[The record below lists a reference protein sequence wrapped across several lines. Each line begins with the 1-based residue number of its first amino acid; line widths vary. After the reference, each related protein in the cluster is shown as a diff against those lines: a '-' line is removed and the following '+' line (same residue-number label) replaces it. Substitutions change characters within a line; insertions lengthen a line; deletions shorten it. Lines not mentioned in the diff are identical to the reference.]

1 MEPGQKCVIL
11 QGIPASGKTTW
22 AKALVL
28 ADPSWKRVNRD
39 DIRQMLHAG
48 QWSKDNEKLTK
59 AVEVSSILN
68 ALERGYN
75 VLVDN
80 THTSP
85 KVLRKLRSEVCEVF
99 PAVGWKVIRFDVPL
113 AECLHRNRLRSGHE
127 RVPDSTVQRM
137 WMELNNFTME
147 L

>member
-1 MEPGQKCVIL
+1 MIL

-28 ADPSWKRVNRD
+28 ADPQWKRVNRD
-39 DIRQMLHAG
+39 DIRRMLHAG
-48 QWSKDNEKLTK
+48 HQSKDNEKLTK

-75 VLVDN
+75 VLIDN

-85 KVLRKLRSEVCEVF
+85 KVIRNLRADVCEHF
-99 PAVGWKVIRFDVPL
+99 PAVGWKIIRFNIPL
-113 AECLHRNRLRSGHE
+113 KEALRRNASRSGDE
-127 RVPDSTVQRM
+127 RVPDSTVHRM
-137 WMELNNFTME
+137 WMELNNFADME